1 VGSVDGASWNNKRPA
16 GVARGFQ
23 VKEHSIECQVDDAS
37 NVFADEYS
45 GSFLLNKARQD
56 RPEVAVVFLRK
67 LAACDGER
75 LAREATGPQL
85 CVVGDS
91 SETGGKSKA
100 ADAGEEMALAV
111 SSQASRGN
119 VFNATVINISG
130 RDVPGS
136 NKISQPMDAV
146 RIDLVIICRHVSSV
160 IRCRECDTP
169 RFTLATFISNKISLA
184 RMA

>member
-1 VGSVDGASWNNKRPA
+1 MGSIDGTSWNNKRPA

-67 LAACDGER
+67 LAACDAEGLAGE
-75 LAREATGPQL
+75 AAGPDFR
-85 CVVGDS
+85 VVRDAGKS
-91 SETGGKSKA
+91 ASKSKA
-100 ADAGEEMALAV
+100 ANSGEEMALSV

-119 VFNATVINISG
+119 VFNATVINIPI
-130 RDVPGS
+130 RDVPGFDQVS
-136 NKISQPMDAV
+136 EPLSRIRIELIVISGHHHPTRPETENWTPAD
-146 RIDLVIICRHVSSV
+146 
-160 IRCRECDTP
+160 IRTSRASA
-169 RFTLATFISNKISLA
+169 RLAA
-184 RMA
+184 